1 MCHLVVMWV
10 SGRRSAFGLSLFL
23 LFDFL
28 FDFWRLL
35 LGLEQGLLALFQH
48 LPQVFRG
55 FQLLISRGGCVQA
68 AKKVIVKV
76 TEGIS
81 IFYSKLIF
89 CTTSCMTSIEASRE
103 NKTKK

>member
-68 AKKVIVKV
+68 AKKVIGKV
-76 TEGIS
+76 TKGKD
-81 IFYSKLIF
+81 KLED
-89 CTTSCMTSIEASRE
+89 MDVSIEMSASLRGP
-103 NKTKK
+103 TLQT